1 MDVVLVFVALVDV
14 MDVGVMFMLIAFVN
28 VMHMPRLV
36 AVVLVVVALVNV
48 VYVSVMFVAVAL
60 VDVVGS
66 YHDVLTPSLGLPAGA
81 GVSISPFDVISDT
94 NECQ

>member
-1 MDVVLVFVALVDV
+1 MVVTLVNVVY
-14 MDVGVMFMLIAFVN
+14 VGVMLVVVAFVN

-36 AVVLVVVALVNV
+36 AVVLVVIALVDV
-48 VYVSVMFVAVAL
+48 VYVGVMFVVVAF

-66 YHDVLTPSLGLPAGA
+66 YHDVLTPSLGLPASA
-81 GVSISPFDVISDT
+81 GVSISQFDVISDT